1 MVQSLLDRAAAFEAD
16 LVQLRRHFHA
26 HPELAFGEVKTAEEC
41 ARRVE
46 ALGYTVRRGVGITGV
61 VAELRNGEGPTIAL
75 RADMDALPIQEEND
89 VDYRSTVSGVMHAC
103 GHDTHM
109 TMLIGAARLLKQAFD
124 EGKLPAGTIRLLFQ
138 PSEESS
144 DEENKSGARRMI
156 EDGALEGVNAVF
168 GLHIGAHLPA
178 GKFHVSTGPVMAGT
192 DTFTVTIKGKS
203 AHAARA
209 YEGIDAIVLAA
220 HVITACQTVVSRRI
234 SPFDEGVLSIG
245 MISGGVAE
253 NVVADRVTLKG
264 TLRYFEDHVRT
275 TIRDELANACEVA
288 DALGGKSELKLRD
301 GYPPVVNDGA
311 MTALSIQALEQT
323 IGLESIV
330 QFDPMMGAEDF
341 ALMLQHAPGTFIW
354 LGGAL
359 KRPREHHHPEF
370 DVDER
375 VLVKGA
381 AALAAI
387 GMTALAALPGR

>member
-26 HPELAFGEVKTAEEC
+26 HPELAFGEVQTAEEC

-61 VAELRNGEGPTIAL
+61 VAELRNGAGPTIAL

-124 EGKLPAGTIRLLFQ
+124 EGTLPPGTVRLIFQ

-156 EDGALEGVNAVF
+156 EDGALEGVDAIF

-220 HVITACQTVVSRRI
+220 HVITV
-234 SPFDEGVLSIG
+234 
-245 MISGGVAE
+245 
-253 NVVADRVTLKG
+253 
-264 TLRYFEDHVRT
+264 
-275 TIRDELANACEVA
+275 
-288 DALGGKSELKLRD
+288 
-301 GYPPVVNDGA
+301 
-311 MTALSIQALEQT
+311 
-323 IGLESIV
+323 
-330 QFDPMMGAEDF
+330 
-341 ALMLQHAPGTFIW
+341 
-354 LGGAL
+354 
-359 KRPREHHHPEF
+359 
-370 DVDER
+370 
-375 VLVKGA
+375 
-381 AALAAI
+381 
-387 GMTALAALPGR
+387 